1 MRLLTKTTL
10 YFLLAMVPLL
20 AAGGFYLYFQF
31 SRELNNEMDDEL
43 VNDELQWVRFL
54 INETE
59 NNGPFVLKTPEL
71 TIFPST
77 APLTPEADIKD
88 TYVFQEI
95 SNVKVPY
102 RQLAQVVPVNGIAYQ
117 IIIRKSQLEKSVLFT
132 NVTRIMLFV
141 FTGLFVITLLFNW
154 FISRRLWKPFQL
166 SLQKIREAELTKMEA
181 IHFED
186 TSISEF
192 NELNSSLNAMTNKIH
207 MDFMNMKEFTEDAA
221 HEMQTPLAIAQSRM
235 ELMLQDINLSEE
247 QVDSILQASEAI
259 KRLSKLNQSLLLLAK
274 IENKQYETS
283 ETVSFIAIT
292 TKYLQLFDEIIK
304 DKKVV
309 VEKDFTDDFII
320 KMHPLLAE
328 SLVSN
333 LVGNAIKYN
342 DIGGRII
349 ISVTA
354 NTYRIR
360 NTSSLPA
367 IEPQQL
373 FKRFKKYKQQT
384 DNSNGLGLAIV
395 KKITDTHA
403 LSISYSAGN
412 DIHEFKIARGLV
424 L

>member
-1 MRLLTKTTL
+1 
-10 YFLLAMVPLL
+10 
-20 AAGGFYLYFQF
+20 
-31 SRELNNEMDDEL
+31 
-43 VNDELQWVRFL
+43 
-54 INETE
+54 
-59 NNGPFVLKTPEL
+59 
-71 TIFPST
+71 
-77 APLTPEADIKD
+77 
-88 TYVFQEI
+88 
-95 SNVKVPY
+95 
-102 RQLAQVVPVNGIAYQ
+102 
-117 IIIRKSQLEKSVLFT
+117 
-132 NVTRIMLFV
+132 
-141 FTGLFVITLLFNW
+141 
-154 FISRRLWKPFQL
+154 
-166 SLQKIREAELTKMEA
+166 MEA